1 MCAAAACM
9 AALVVAGAGETRRA
23 VRMTDESMEILMT
36 PHFVPALEQATA
48 TGRSQMLSQQQAAQ
62 QKATLDALTMTHS
75 TTHILPKNLRQQYA
89 ISCTKSHLGAV
100 NNLSPQQAAMRVSPM
115 GDSAQS
121 LRQAAPDATGGNP
134 ATASTADSAFLGAEP
149 APQLTAQQHSYADLT
164 TVCLSN
170 IVNNNKVCRHRS
182 KFLNLV

>member
-1 MCAAAACM
+1 M

-23 VRMTDESMEILMT
+23 VRMTDDSMQCLMT
-36 PHFVPALEQATA
+36 PHLVSALEQATVS
-48 TGRSQMLSQQQAAQ
+48 GRSQMLSQQQAAQ

-121 LRQAAPDATGGNP
+121 LSQAAPDATGGNP
-134 ATASTADSAFLGAEP
+134 ASASKADSAFLGAEP
-149 APQLTAQQHSYADLT
+149 APQLTAKQLIHVDENTCYRVPDPWHINSSHEERRTMA
-164 TVCLSN
+164 
-170 IVNNNKVCRHRS
+170 H
-182 KFLNLV
+182 